1 VVIHRPDLVSATH
14 RRVRRFTPSE
24 NDLMDKLRTKAN
36 EVAARVARSR
46 PATWPSDLL
55 GPRAE
60 LGPAEQ
66 GQGLAEYA
74 LILAGIAIVAIASL
88 IFLGG
93 NISDLFWAPIN
104 EEFGNI
110 LSMLG
115 I

>member
-1 VVIHRPDLVSATH
+1 
-14 RRVRRFTPSE
+14 
-24 NDLMDKLRTKAN
+24 MDKLR
-36 EVAARVARSR
+36 VAVAGVTERAARSR
-46 PATWPSDLL
+46 PAML
-55 GPRAE
+55 PRSVFASE
-60 LGPAEQ
+60 VGANDER

-93 NISDLFWAPIN
+93 NIHDLFMAPIN
-104 EEFGNI
+104 EEFGRV